1 MQIKNISFSSYNVKD
16 FNDTKFAAVQYL
28 FKNSTF
34 LLLQEIWL
42 NEKEFIRKFKSKIS
56 KDSECISANRMD
68 NVDFKRGRRHGGV
81 SICHHSNI
89 RSKVETIPTRS
100 NCICV
105 QKITIDDIILLL
117 INVYMPSSDNNDDLE
132 VYSNILHE
140 ISSICLRNITPMI
153 IIGGDWNADPIRNDG
168 RTRLFKEFISHENLF
183 NALDLDI
190 SDVPYTFTARNR
202 NREIMTST
210 LDHFLISPALKGLV
224 SSYKTEDIMENKSD
238 HIPITLR
245 LNIDVD
251 YLNTY
256 KRDFKPSVAWPKCRV
271 THTDEYKDDLDKQ
284 LLTINPKSKALS
296 CRNFRCKLHKNE
308 IQEIHNNI
316 VGCIKQASSN
326 CLPHTS
332 NVNSNKERKVVPGWN
347 EHVKEHAI
355 NAKYWHDIWIQS
367 GKPRNDGIARMRAIT
382 KLRYH
387 YAVRY
392 VNDENIRLRN
402 QRMGEAIARKND
414 RMLWDEVRK
423 MSKSSNEL
431 PSMMDGQTGIEEI
444 SKIFADK
451 CETLYN
457 SVSYDNHDMD
467 NLKKEIDTHIEK
479 VCPNDLVQTNC
490 KQNITVK
497 ELKDAVGMLKWGKKE
512 ENGLYSNHFKY
523 GSERLFV
530 LLTLLFNSML
540 SHGIAPDELLL
551 GTMIPLI
558 KDGRMSKQCSDNYR
572 ALTIGTGLSKL
583 LETIILNKQTDAL
596 KTSELQ
602 FGFKEKSSTTMCTF
616 MVLETIEYYKSKG
629 SNVHVMLLDASKAF
643 DRVNYIKLF
652 DKLLRK
658 GMCPLTVRLLL
669 SMYTNQKLQVKW
681 NNHLTQKFN
690 VTNGV
695 QQGRVLLP
703 LLSSIYEDKLKE
715 KLNVTNGV

>member
-34 LLLQEIWL
+34 LLLQETWL
-42 NEKEFIRKFKSKIS
+42 NEKEFIRKFKSNIS

-256 KRDFKPSVAWPKCRV
+256 KRDFKPSVAWPKCSV
-271 THTDEYKDDLDKQ
+271 THTDAYKDDLDKQ

-308 IQEIHNNI
+308 I
-316 VGCIKQASSN
+316 
-326 CLPHTS
+326 
-332 NVNSNKERKVVPGWN
+332 
-347 EHVKEHAI
+347 
-355 NAKYWHDIWIQS
+355 
-367 GKPRNDGIARMRAIT
+367 
-382 KLRYH
+382 
-387 YAVRY
+387 
-392 VNDENIRLRN
+392 
-402 QRMGEAIARKND
+402 
-414 RMLWDEVRK
+414 
-423 MSKSSNEL
+423 
-431 PSMMDGQTGIEEI
+431 
-444 SKIFADK
+444 
-451 CETLYN
+451 
-457 SVSYDNHDMD
+457 
-467 NLKKEIDTHIEK
+467 
-479 VCPNDLVQTNC
+479 
-490 KQNITVK
+490 
-497 ELKDAVGMLKWGKKE
+497 
-512 ENGLYSNHFKY
+512 
-523 GSERLFV
+523 
-530 LLTLLFNSML
+530 
-540 SHGIAPDELLL
+540 
-551 GTMIPLI
+551 
-558 KDGRMSKQCSDNYR
+558 
-572 ALTIGTGLSKL
+572 
-583 LETIILNKQTDAL
+583 
-596 KTSELQ
+596 
-602 FGFKEKSSTTMCTF
+602 
-616 MVLETIEYYKSKG
+616 
-629 SNVHVMLLDASKAF
+629 
-643 DRVNYIKLF
+643 
-652 DKLLRK
+652 
-658 GMCPLTVRLLL
+658 
-669 SMYTNQKLQVKW
+669 
-681 NNHLTQKFN
+681 
-690 VTNGV
+690 
-695 QQGRVLLP
+695 
-703 LLSSIYEDKLKE
+703 
-715 KLNVTNGV
+715 